1 MKPKNLSCP
10 QVSVMLAAGLSAGAM
25 APAQDLLK
33 TLDPMTVLGELEEVF
48 TETGSAAYI
57 PAETIRAAGSNNVN
71 QVLAKVPGVYVREED
86 GYGNFP
92 NISLRGADGT
102 RSEKVTV
109 MEDGILIAPAPYA
122 GPAAYATPRI
132 ARMSGL
138 EILKGSSQVR
148 FGPQT
153 TGGVMNYL
161 STEIPSEQSFY
172 AKSTFGTDQT
182 LFGHSY
188 FGDTV
193 ELASGKFGYLLEIHG
208 NRSDGFRQIDGNDQ
222 STGFSLFEPMLKL
235 SYEPNTALKQRIEF
249 KAGYSSFEADETYA
263 GLTESDLASDPDRR
277 YAATEFDQINTD
289 HYRTYLKWIGEPS
302 AQLRLESSVYYN
314 YFKRNWYKLDKVT
327 GVAGTKRSLHEV
339 LAPANGFSGELGVLQ
354 GTAPGLADVKAN
366 NRSYSAYGWQNQAVF
381 SFETGSLSHALT
393 AGLRFHYDYQERDH
407 WNDTYIADGAGNF
420 TLDQRTRVGQDN
432 RLEEIFATAIY
443 LEDEITTGA
452 LTLRPGI
459 RYEWLEL
466 DDRTTVNANPG
477 TGAPASTVR
486 TSGDENLLMGGVG
499 ANYEL
504 SDVNSLFGG
513 IYRGVSSPGAGD
525 YFKGV
530 DEEESIAYELGIR
543 HRRDALNLELTGF
556 FTDFKNL
563 ISTDTGLGGDPTFN
577 AGAAEVFGLESVV
590 QYDAGR
596 AAGLAAGIPL
606 YLSATWT
613 QAEFSGT
620 TPGLAGGGDG
630 IYSGGR
636 DGNALPYVPEWK
648 LAAGVGFVAEKWGA
662 NLDATYSGSTWGTGY
677 NGDSRLGT
685 QTSRDGEIDSL
696 LLFGLSGYYQVNDHI
711 KLLAGIQNLFDERG
725 IVSRIPEGPRANA
738 PRMVY
743 AGFETQF

>member
-1 MKPKNLSCP
+1 MKPNKMSCP
-10 QVSVMLAAGLSAGAM
+10 QVPMIVAAGLSVSVL

-33 TLDPMTVLGELEEVF
+33 TLDPMTVLGVREEVF
-48 TETGSAAYI
+48 LETGSAAYI
-57 PAETIRAAGSNNVN
+57 PAETIRAAATTNVN

-86 GYGNFP
+86 GFGNFP

-109 MEDGILIAPAPYA
+109 MEDGILIAPAPYS

-161 STEIPSEQSFY
+161 STEIPTEKKFY

-182 LFGHSY
+182 WFGHSY
-188 FGDTV
+188 YGDSV
-193 ELASGKFGYLLEIHG
+193 ELEGGKFGYLLEIHG
-208 NRSDGFRQIDGNDQ
+208 NRSDGFRQIDGSGQD
-222 STGFSLFEPMLKL
+222 TGFSLFEPMLKL
-235 SYEPNTALKQRIEF
+235 SFEPATALKQRIEF
-249 KAGYSSFEADETYA
+249 KAGSSSFEANETYA
-263 GLTESDLASDPDRR
+263 GLTEEDLEKDPNRR
-277 YAATEFDQINTD
+277 YAATENDHIDTD
-289 HYRTYLKWIGEPS
+289 HYRTYLKWIAEPS
-302 AQLRLESSVYYN
+302 EQLRLESSVYYN

-327 GVAGTKRSLHEV
+327 GVAGTKRSLHEI
-339 LAPANGFSGELGVLQ
+339 LAPENGFTGELGVLQ

-366 NRSYSAYGWQNQAVF
+366 NRSYSAYGWQNQAVIE
-381 SFETGSLSHALT
+381 FETGTLSHALT
-393 AGLRFHYDYQERDH
+393 AGLRFHYDYQNRDH
-407 WNDTYIADGAGNF
+407 WNDTYFSDGAGNYTF
-420 TLDQRTRVGQDN
+420 SGRTKVGQDN

-443 LEDEITTGA
+443 LEDEIKSGA

-466 DDRTTVNANPG
+466 DDRTTTNANPG
-477 TGAPASTVR
+477 TGAAASTVR
-486 TSGDENLLMGGVG
+486 LRGDENLLMGGVG

-504 SDVNSLFGG
+504 SQENSLFGG

-530 DEEESIAYELGIR
+530 EEEESVGYELGIR
-543 HRRDALNLELTGF
+543 HRRESLNIELTGF

-577 AGAAEVFGLESVV
+577 AGAADVMGVESIV

-596 AAGLAAGIPL
+596 ATGQSVGIPL

-620 TPGLAGGGDG
+620 TEGLAGGGDG

-648 LAAGVGFVAEKWGA
+648 LAAGAGYVAEKWGA
-662 NLDATYSGSTWGTGY
+662 NLDASYSGSSWGTGY

-685 QTSRDGEIDSL
+685 QTSRDGKIDPL
-696 LLFGLSGYYQVNDHI
+696 LLFSLSGYYQINERI
-711 KLLAGIQNLFDERG
+711 KLLAGIQNLLDEQG

-743 AGFETQF
+743 AGFETEF